1 MPDTAAAPSRML
13 NSGYEIPLLGLG
25 TYPLNGPDGVAAVT
39 SALSIGYRLLDTA
52 AKYEN
57 EQAVGEAIRRGG
69 VPRDELFVTTKLR
82 GADHGRQ
89 KARAAVSASLD
100 RLGLDYLDLYL
111 IHWPLPRLW
120 RFVESY
126 ETMLELARD
135 GLIRSV
141 GVSNFKPA
149 HVAALIDATGVAP
162 AVNQIELSPAV
173 TRWAL
178 VAYLED
184 NDIVPEAWSP
194 LGLDHRVPES
204 GTVTTIA
211 RAHGV
216 TAAQVVLRWEVQQG
230 IVAIPKSGNPGRQR
244 ENLDVFG
251 FELTEEEMSALAAM
265 DRGEDAATDSDVH
278 EEF

>member
-1 MPDTAAAPSRML
+1 MTA
-13 NSGYEIPLLGLG
+13 
-25 TYPLNGPDGVAAVT
+25 
-39 SALSIGYRLLDTA
+39 ALSIGYRLLDTA

-57 EQAVGEAIRRGG
+57 EQAVGQAIRRSE

-82 GADHGRQ
+82 GADHGRHQ
-89 KARAAVSASLD
+89 TRAAVSASLD

-211 RAHGV
+211 RAHGA
-216 TAAQVVLRWEVQQG
+216 TPAQVVLRWEVQRG
-230 IVAIPKSGNPGRQR
+230 IVAIPKSGHPERQR

-265 DRGEDAATDSDVH
+265 DRGEEAVTDSDVH